1 MNTRQHSDNAND
13 KWATL
18 TRADIPPAMIVL
30 IMTPMLLV
38 PIMPKPRPEPSLIRS
53 MTSTCTS
60 GELNCTHQTQQLAD
74 IFIYDSENIRLEET
88 TSTKKTKTKNKNDI
102 LQKWYDTTSSHKQRA
117 VCPNTFNFRCKHH
130 LLQHSINCRLTHKIN
145 VKKTCSLYTCYN
157 LTDTSKTAENPNL
170 LHQQH
175 HPGLSLQ
182 CWVTGRK
189 KT

>member
-145 VKKTCSLYTCYN
+145 VKKN
-157 LTDTSKTAENPNL
+157 LQFI
-170 LHQQH
+170 HM
-175 HPGLSLQ
+175 LQ
-182 CWVTGRK
+182 LNRHIKNSRK
-189 KT
+189 SQSIASAASSRLVSTVLGHR